1 MKAALLFCQN
11 WERLNVGINHS
22 LTKALTEHN
31 QAEKR
36 NPYNGGMKK
45 MLKRKSNKPV
55 DARTAGERIFEGG
68 FFLCASVSILAVAL
82 IMIFIFIKGVPALSQ
97 IGVFKFIF
105 GTVWKP
111 TSMQFGLAPMIVTS
125 LITAVISAVVGSVI
139 GILTACYMTDLA
151 GKRGQRILRPC
162 IDLLAGIPSVV
173 YGFFGLVLLVPFI
186 RSSIG
191 GNGLSMLA
199 AIIILSIMILP
210 TVITITMDAI
220 NAVPHEYREGA
231 LALGATPMHT
241 LFSVVLPAAKKTI
254 LAGVVLGMGR
264 AIGETM
270 AVMLVSGNR
279 PTMPGS
285 VLDPIRTMT
294 SNIVLEMSYAS
305 GLHQEAL
312 FATGVILFIF
322 IMAINLGLR
331 MLTRQKKEKA
341 G

>member
-1 MKAALLFCQN
+1 
-11 WERLNVGINHS
+11 
-22 LTKALTEHN
+22 
-31 QAEKR
+31 
-36 NPYNGGMKK
+36 
-45 MLKRKSNKPV
+45 
-55 DARTAGERIFEGG
+55 
-68 FFLCASVSILAVAL
+68 
-82 IMIFIFIKGVPALSQ
+82 
-97 IGVFKFIF
+97 
-105 GTVWKP
+105 
-111 TSMQFGLAPMIVTS
+111 
-125 LITAVISAVVGSVI
+125 
-139 GILTACYMTDLA
+139 
-151 GKRGQRILRPC
+151 
-162 IDLLAGIPSVV
+162 
-173 YGFFGLVLLVPFI
+173 
-186 RSSIG
+186 
-191 GNGLSMLA
+191 
-199 AIIILSIMILP
+199 MILP

-294 SNIVLEMSYAS
+294 SNIALEMSYAS

-331 MLTRQKKEKA
+331 ICLLYTSPLFGVAVADGEAVGSIWEIWPLRPEKA
-341 G
+341 RMPMEMPTAKHSTAMHTCIQILL

>member
-1 MKAALLFCQN
+1 
-11 WERLNVGINHS
+11 
-22 LTKALTEHN
+22 
-31 QAEKR
+31 
-36 NPYNGGMKK
+36 

-55 DARTAGERIFEGG
+55 DARTTGERIFEGG

-125 LITAVISAVVGSVI
+125 LITAVISAVIGSII

-241 LFSVVLPAAKKTI
+241 LFSVVLPAPKRPFWPAWCWAWAAP
-254 LAGVVLGMGR
+254 LAR
-264 AIGETM
+264 
-270 AVMLVSGNR
+270 R
-279 PTMPGS
+279 W
-285 VLDPIRTMT
+285 
-294 SNIVLEMSYAS
+294 
-305 GLHQEAL
+305 Q
-312 FATGVILFIF
+312 
-322 IMAINLGLR
+322 
-331 MLTRQKKEKA
+331 
-341 G
+341 

>member
-1 MKAALLFCQN
+1 
-11 WERLNVGINHS
+11 
-22 LTKALTEHN
+22 
-31 QAEKR
+31 
-36 NPYNGGMKK
+36 
-45 MLKRKSNKPV
+45 
-55 DARTAGERIFEGG
+55 
-68 FFLCASVSILAVAL
+68 
-82 IMIFIFIKGVPALSQ
+82 
-97 IGVFKFIF
+97 
-105 GTVWKP
+105 
-111 TSMQFGLAPMIVTS
+111 
-125 LITAVISAVVGSVI
+125 
-139 GILTACYMTDLA
+139 
-151 GKRGQRILRPC
+151 
-162 IDLLAGIPSVV
+162 
-173 YGFFGLVLLVPFI
+173 
-186 RSSIG
+186 
-191 GNGLSMLA
+191 MLA

-220 NAVPHEYREGA
+220 NAVPREYREGA

-294 SNIVLEMSYAS
+294 SNIALEMSYAS